1 MECLILAISQS
12 KLARSNILNF
22 LQTHTHTHMRFT
34 YSAERI
40 FRGERR
46 KTRDRGGNFLSPA
59 PRGIQQRALSR
70 SSYRVTRG
78 IKNLNKKYCHCAKAL
93 ICKRSQVLS
102 LFFSLFFEARRAF
115 FFTPLAGTFFFVR
128 RRFARDF
135 PSDMKF
141 SGRELYLREN
151 KAPSSPV
158 CFIEEFLLF
167 ALRTRA
173 LNRCTR
179 DSGHCVQPGVREDF
193 NINYRD
199 CERMQRYVR
208 RGD

>member
-1 MECLILAISQS
+1 
-12 KLARSNILNF
+12 
-22 LQTHTHTHMRFT
+22 MRFT

-46 KTRDRGGNFLSPA
+46 KTRDRGGGIFCRPLLGGSSSVRSRVARIALPAGLKTSTRNTATARKLSFA
-59 PRGIQQRALSR
+59 SARRF
-70 SSYRVTRG
+70 
-78 IKNLNKKYCHCAKAL
+78 
-93 ICKRSQVLS
+93 S

-193 NINYRD
+193 NVNYRD
-199 CERMQRYVR
+199 L
-208 RGD
+208 